1 MKVQPGTDAAKWAQ
15 WSDNPSGLMRTAA
28 ARARQAAALKA
39 LGAVA
44 KAPRVAAVQ
53 EEVSVGPLVKEQELD
68 GLPTEDQ
75 EQVSARLLT
84 GHQRQKSAGLPTGQ
98 PELGVGRTANK
109 APVEGVG
116 RVAIWEAGKSDG
128 NFGAGQ

>member
-1 MKVQPGTDAAKWAQ
+1 M
-15 WSDNPSGLMRTAA
+15 
-28 ARARQAAALKA
+28 
-39 LGAVA
+39 
-44 KAPRVAAVQ
+44 
-53 EEVSVGPLVKEQELD
+53 
-68 GLPTEDQ
+68 
-75 EQVSARLLT
+75 SARLLT

-98 PELGVGRTANK
+98 PELGVGQTANE